1 MNPLGHSHLESF
13 LSTLLFLEADI
24 STDVVSL
31 RVKVLPTRSK
41 QSHNVSYHNPGMNTV
56 YILSKKIRTVDQ
68 LKKIYSHVRK
78 FCEACKIVLVT
89 NISHSESV
97 LK

>member
-31 RVKVLPTRSK
+31 RVKVLPTKIETKSLSIHIIS
-41 QSHNVSYHNPGMNTV
+41 QSRYEHRLYSFLKNKYCRPTV
-56 YILSKKIRTVDQ
+56 KNIFTSEKIL
-68 LKKIYSHVRK
+68 
-78 FCEACKIVLVT
+78 
-89 NISHSESV
+89 
-97 LK
+97 